1 MATLNLKEMKWIDE
15 NALRIIIST
24 GLGFASRVQA
34 LENKEIEEFTAD
46 KLYEKGS
53 KVLHNNYLWIAK
65 VTNQSSTF
73 NENYWTL
80 VGDDITELDLDE
92 IKGFLGLTQEQLN
105 TLASI
110 ILDNEIRLDKTWSSS
125 KTYSDIQDAIK
136 ECKQYCITE
145 LAKKS
150 TGSFKKANSTSEVTD
165 GNYLYLILNS
175 STNKYDIYAL
185 VDSNVELLTSVD
197 VNLDDY
203 YTKAEINNDFLKK
216 TDATSTYA
224 TKTELVDKADATALD
239 DKVDKTDI
247 VNNLTSTDTN
257 KPLSANQGKALD
269 DKKLNKTD
277 ITTTIDSSSTDSQV
291 PSAKAVHAELDKKAN
306 ATDLTTHTSD
316 TNIHITSEERTLW
329 NDGVRRI
336 VFVGSNELNTNGWY
350 KVAEQTCS
358 GYGDT
363 NITFMVTSTFKMYHS
378 GILQLQIR
386 SDVDN
391 IKCDCFK
398 WLSRIGFPISNFIIV
413 INGMT
418 WTLYAYQ
425 PSIIHGRIAFEI
437 LSMSSIEEKDMTW
450 TLNFKDNNTKET
462 TIPVATVTSSD
473 IASNVPLTTLTNSSD
488 INSDAVITYMV
499 KNGVCY
505 VSINTLS
512 STKMSTG
519 NITLTTGIPIPINPS
534 CWYSLCTNSN
544 ATNAP
549 LQNLLL
555 RIDSSGNLI
564 AYKGTD
570 NINYFGSFSYPVKE
584 S

>member
-1 MATLNLKEMKWIDE
+1 MATLNLNKKKFIDE
-15 NALRIIIST
+15 ENLKTIVKIGISFGERLNSIESKCIALYDETHSYLKDELCIYDNYIYKCNST
-24 GLGFASRVQA
+24 ATGTWNPDR
-34 LENKEIEEFTAD
+34 
-46 KLYEKGS
+46 
-53 KVLHNNYLWIAK
+53 
-65 VTNQSSTF
+65 
-73 NENYWTL
+73 WTL
-80 VGDDITELDLDE
+80 IGDDITELTLDE
-92 IKGFLGLTQEQLN
+92 IKAMLGLTQEQLN

-136 ECKQYCITE
+136 ECKQYCVTE

-203 YTKAEINNDFLKK
+203 YTKTEINNDFLKK

-224 TKTELVDKADATALD
+224 TKIELNDKADATALD

-247 VNNLTSTDTN
+247 VDNLTSIDTN
-257 KPLSANQGKALD
+257 KPLSANQGKILD

-291 PSAKAVHAELDKKAN
+291 PSAKVVYDNVKNKNTIQSTGTIAN
-306 ATDLTTHTSD
+306 YSSVFDWAINNIGATCGYEGNMFDDCPLNHTWGILVCIGTKVESGLKVLFC
-316 TNIHITSEERTLW
+316 TNYNKDIYTRTIQRRQ
-329 NDGVRRI
+329 GV
-336 VFVGSNELNTNGWY
+336 NGW
-350 KVAEQTCS
+350 VE
-358 GYGDT
+358 
-363 NITFMVTSTFKMYHS
+363 TSWQRLCNTS
-378 GILQLQIR
+378 VE
-386 SDVDN
+386 DVSL
-391 IKCDCFK
+391 K
-398 WLSRIGFPISNFIIV
+398 
-413 INGMT
+413 
-418 WTLYAYQ
+418 TL
-425 PSIIHGRIAFEI
+425 
-437 LSMSSIEEKDMTW
+437 K
-450 TLNFKDNNTKET
+450 
-462 TIPVATVTSSD
+462 
-473 IASNVPLTTLTNSSD
+473 NSSD
-488 INSDAVITYMV
+488 INSDAVISYIV
-499 KNGVCY
+499 KNGMCS
-505 VSINTLS
+505 VSVNTVS

-519 NITLTTGIPIPINPS
+519 NITLTTGLPIPANTS
-534 CWYSLCTNSN
+534 CWYSICTNSN

-570 NINYFGSFSYPVKE
+570 NINYFGSFSYPVEE